1 MAGFANLTYDFTDQ
15 ISLEAGGRYT
25 WDKRSAPSC
34 GRTTWAA
41 DRRCLAGGRGL
52 WRPSTNFAERHL
64 HQVHAARLAELEAG
78 QQQHDL
84 CQLSQGFKGG
94 GFDPRGVGVNA
105 PAGVSQGDYLSF
117 RPEKVN
123 SYEIGVKTRLF
134 DRRLSLNLA
143 AFRMDYT
150 DVQIP
155 GSVACTV
162 NGLPSFCGVVSN
174 AGKARMQ
181 GVEAEG
187 RLKLGAV
194 TLNGSLGYIDA
205 KYKQYLTLINGVTT
219 DVAAFARCRT
229 PRRGRPIR
237 PPTR

>member
-1 MAGFANLTYDFTDQ
+1 MT
-15 ISLEAGGRYT
+15 
-25 WDKRSAPSC
+25 
-34 GRTTWAA
+34 
-41 DRRCLAGGRGL
+41 
-52 WRPSTNFAERHL
+52 
-64 HQVHAARLAELEAG
+64 
-78 QQQHDL
+78 
-84 CQLSQGFKGG
+84 QGE
-94 GFDPRGVGVNA
+94 
-105 PAGVSQGDYLSF
+105 YLSF

-123 SYEIGVKTRLF
+123 SYELGVKTRLF

-162 NGLPSFCGVVSN
+162 AGLPSFCGVVSN

-187 RLKLGAV
+187 RLKLGAF

-205 KYKQYLTLINGVTT
+205 KYLKYMTLIAGQPT
-219 DVAAFARCRT
+219 DVAAYRKVQNTPAWTGNASASYSIPVGTGAVDVTGGVSWKSKTYQFEVPNPYLDQGPMRCLTPASITARRAGAGPSASMART
-229 PRRGRPIR
+229 FSTSATRPRAIPMSRAMPPPGR
-237 PPTR
+237 